1 MTLKRSLLAI
11 TAGLFLT
18 TALSTVSLADTG
30 EYERGLSAFKKRNYA
45 EALTIWTPL
54 AEAGNVAA
62 QFNLARMYDNG
73 IGTPEDDATAAV
85 WYSRAAATGFTPAQ
99 RELAMAYIEGDGVT
113 ADPAKGIQLLHDA
126 ADAGDADAE
135 YHLGMLY
142 REGEVVTKD
151 YSLAMKWYLTA
162 AAQGHSE
169 AQYMI
174 GFMYGSGYGV
184 PQDFVMAYY
193 YYSLAADEIDIS
205 VKAREHLAEYM
216 STDEITR
223 AMSLV
228 TEQRMI
234 ASTGQNLA
242 TNNP

>member
-11 TAGLFLT
+11 TACAFLT
-18 TALSTVSLADTG
+18 TATFAAAQAG
-30 EYERGLSAFKKRNYA
+30 EYERGLSAFKQRNYA
-45 EALTIWTPL
+45 EAIAIWKPL
-54 AEAGNVAA
+54 AASGNVAA

-73 IGTPEDDATAAV
+73 IGVPEDDAEAAV
-85 WYSRAAATGFTPAQ
+85 WYSRAAAAEFTPAQ
-99 RELAMAYIEGDGVT
+99 RELAMAYIQGEGV
-113 ADPAKGIQLLHDA
+113 ASDPAKGIQLLHDA

-135 YHLGMLY
+135 YELGMLY
-142 REGEVVTKD
+142 REGDVVSRD
-151 YSLAMKWYLTA
+151 YSQAMKWYLTA
-162 AAQGHSE
+162 AARGHSQ

-205 VKAREHLAEYM
+205 IKARAHLAEYM
-216 STDEITR
+216 TADDITQ
-223 AMSLV
+223 AMSMV
-228 TEQRMI
+228 SEQRMV

-242 TNNP
+242 VNNP

>member
-1 MTLKRSLLAI
+1 MTFKLSL
-11 TAGLFLT
+11 TALVACAFLT
-18 TALSTVSLADTG
+18 TVPLAAQAD
-30 EYERGLSAFKKRNYA
+30 EYERGLSAFKQRDYA
-45 EALTIWTPL
+45 LAMAIWEPL

-62 QFNLARMYDNG
+62 QFNLGRMHDNG
-73 IGTPEDDATAAV
+73 IGVPEDDFKATA
-85 WYSRAAATGFTPAQ
+85 WYKRAADADFTPAQ
-99 RELAMAYIEGDGVT
+99 RELAMAYIEGEGV
-113 ADPAKGIQLLHDA
+113 AVDPTKGIDLLKDA
-126 ADAGDADAE
+126 AANGDADAE
-135 YHLGMLY
+135 YSLGKLY
-142 REGEVVTKD
+142 REGDIVSKD
-151 YSLAMKWYLTA
+151 YSEAMKWYLTA

-216 STDEITR
+216 TADDITQ
-223 AMSLV
+223 AMNLV

-234 ASTGQNLA
+234 ASTGQSLS

>member
-1 MTLKRSLLAI
+1 MTFKRSLLAF
-11 TAGLFLT
+11 TAFAVLT
-18 TALSTVSLADTG
+18 AATFAAAKAD
-30 EYERGLSAFKKRNYA
+30 EYKRGLSAFKQRNYA
-45 EALTIWTPL
+45 EAMTIWKPL
-54 AEAGNVAA
+54 AVSGNVAA

-73 IGTPEDDATAAV
+73 IGTAEDDAEAAV
-85 WYSRAAATGFTPAQ
+85 WYTRAAAAGFGPAQ
-99 RELAMAYIEGDGVT
+99 RELAMAYIEGEGVVT
-113 ADPAKGIQLLHDA
+113 DPAKGIQLLHAA
-126 ADAGDADAE
+126 ADSGDADAE

-142 REGEVVTKD
+142 REGEIVSRD
-151 YSLAMKWYLTA
+151 YSQAMKWYLTA

-193 YYSLAADEIDIS
+193 YYSLAAEEIDIS
-205 VKAREHLAEYM
+205 IKARAHLAEYM
-216 STDEITR
+216 SSDDITQ

-242 TNNP
+242 ANNP